1 MDECATNSD
10 NCDVNAA
17 CQNSVGSY
25 SCTCKS
31 GYTGDRKI
39 CNGKDWNIKPVPVSF
54 LLFFACYGYRDDDD
68 GWWRRSC

>member
-1 MDECATNSD
+1 MFTFHNIFEVKYNKITNFHCPFFQDLDECASNSD

-31 GYTGDRKI
+31 GYTGDGKI
-39 CNGKDWNIKPVPVSF
+39 CNGKD
-54 LLFFACYGYRDDDD
+54 
-68 GWWRRSC
+68 